1 MKNPTIKRCVLY
13 TRVATSEQRPDG
25 TSLDAQ
31 RESLT
36 RWAAA
41 AGVPVVACFE
51 EVASGAASA
60 RRVELDRLLG
70 AVRPGDVVA
79 VSRIDRLTRD
89 PQVAARTV
97 RRILRAGARCVSVA
111 EGEFDGSP
119 AAEVRLSM
127 LARVAG
133 KG

>member
-1 MKNPTIKRCVLY
+1 MKKSTIKRCVIY
-13 TRVATSEQRPDG
+13 TRVATNEQRPDG
-25 TSLDAQ
+25 TPLDAQ

-41 AGVPVVACFE
+41 AGVPVAACFE
-51 EVASGAASA
+51 EVASGAAGA
-60 RRVELDRLLG
+60 RRVELERLLA

-79 VSRIDRLTRD
+79 VSQLDRLTRD
-89 PQVAARTV
+89 PDVAARTV

-119 AAEVRLSM
+119 AAEIRLSL
-127 LARVAG
+127 LARVTG